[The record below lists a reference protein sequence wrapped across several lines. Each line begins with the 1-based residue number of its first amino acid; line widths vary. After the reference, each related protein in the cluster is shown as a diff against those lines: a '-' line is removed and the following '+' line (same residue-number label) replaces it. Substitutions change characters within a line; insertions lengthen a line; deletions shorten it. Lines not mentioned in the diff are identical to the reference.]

1 MEVCAGFYVEVAH
14 VVATVRVVVSVV
26 RRVVERERECVPK
39 DFLYAEPDAVFFEF
53 EAETGF
59 LEETG

>member
-1 MEVCAGFYVEVAH
+1 MEVAH
-14 VVATVRVVVSVV
+14 VVATVRVVVLVV
-26 RRVVERERECVPK
+26 RRVVGRERDCVPK